1 MKIIAI
7 ILVVCIWIVII
18 WSIFKAGENENT
30 SSKTKICAYGLMVS
44 AGLFFAVFSGDVVV
58 GILMFL
64 CFGLIPLIML
74 INELKDI
81 IQYRKPKKKNT
92 NKDDDTNG

>member
-7 ILVVCIWIVII
+7 ILVVCIWIVNI
-18 WSIFKAGENENT
+18 WSIFEAGENEDT

-44 AGLFFAVFSGDVVV
+44 AGLFFAVFSGDVVA